1 MPVFLD
7 IVISPS
13 QTTQPSG
20 RHGPLYPYSIPPRLA
35 SMRGIPNM
43 GMRNQVFPSIIH

>member
-1 MPVFLD
+1 MARFTP
-7 IVISPS
+7 I
-13 QTTQPSG
+13 
-20 RHGPLYPYSIPPRLA
+20 LYPPRLA

>member
-7 IVISPS
+7 IVISPL
-13 QTTQPSG
+13 TNDAAVRPPWPAL
-20 RHGPLYPYSIPPRLA
+20 PLFYTPRLA

-43 GMRNQVFPSIIH
+43 GMWNQVFPSIIH